1 MYYIYIA
8 LLISNAYATSEVCLT
23 RNCTELTGN
32 IIDSRTRE
40 CIGVYDIN
48 IYIMECDCSKSCT
61 VISVDIMLNGGYRVD
76 NGYIWI
82 GKNVTTIP
90 RDSRGYADPEQYPY
104 TCENEEHDVCSSLIP
119 ASCLCKRSNS
129 TCLCGKKLSYS
140 IAVEYTNYHGRTGF
154 AWADG
159 YSIPRERYVK
169 EWYSNGTYS
178 NMHIGCGDEVFLTGL
193 FNSHYGK
200 QNNLPIIRIGN
211 IASMPEEPIQTK
223 NMGAIDA
230 YLIEARS
237 IGGLSGSPVFVQV
250 GGVRGYTMYAG
261 SKFYWL
267 GLMHGHFDLSELE
280 LDEVSSDTLM
290 EVKVNMGI
298 AIVVPVSKILEVLN
312 QDELVKGRKQQDET
326 DRLKRA
332 ATPDTT

>member
-1 MYYIYIA
+1 MEV
-8 LLISNAYATSEVCLT
+8 LLDERL
-23 RNCTELTGN
+23 GN
-32 IIDSRTRE
+32 IPRYYLGEKGDRLMLVPDEVRKCVVFVCYQGKQGITLGGTAFFVSMPREGLEGIFGYLITAKHIIEGIKQKSTDGKVYLRINQKNKPPILVTCDLGQWKYHPNESNVDVAALPWAPDTSIFDCLYIGASMAATPEVITRE
-40 CIGVYDIN
+40 
-48 IYIMECDCSKSCT
+48 
-61 VISVDIMLNGGYRVD
+61 
-76 NGYIWI
+76 
-82 GKNVTTIP
+82 
-90 RDSRGYADPEQYPY
+90 
-104 TCENEEHDVCSSLIP
+104 
-119 ASCLCKRSNS
+119 
-129 TCLCGKKLSYS
+129 
-140 IAVEYTNYHGRTGF
+140 
-154 AWADG
+154 
-159 YSIPRERYVK
+159 
-169 EWYSNGTYS
+169 
-178 NMHIGCGDEVFLTGL
+178 HIGCGDEVFLTGL